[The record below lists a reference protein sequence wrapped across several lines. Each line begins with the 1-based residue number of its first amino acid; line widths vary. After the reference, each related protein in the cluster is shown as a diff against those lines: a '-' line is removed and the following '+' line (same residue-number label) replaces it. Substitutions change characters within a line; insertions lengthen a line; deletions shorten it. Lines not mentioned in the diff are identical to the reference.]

1 MTNSR
6 QKGARG
12 ERAAADYLTSLGF
25 PCKRMGRNGY
35 SDCDLK
41 GVEEHL
47 PNLHIEIKFGVQGM
61 DIGTALLERA
71 FDQAGSAIEPC
82 DYEVGSGSE
91 IDTRTPVVLW
101 KPMRKPW
108 RLTWS
113 AGGFLVTT
121 CGDEAIKWWLRELN
135 G

>member
-12 ERAAADYLTSLGF
+12 ERAAAAYLTSLGF

-41 GVEEHL
+41 GVEEFL
-47 PNLHIEIKFGVQGM
+47 PNLHIEVKFGVNGM
-61 DIGTALLERA
+61 DIGTKLLERA
-71 FDQAGSAIEPC
+71 FDQAAGAVPRP
-82 DYEVGSGSE
+82 YAGGMKA
-91 IDTRTPVVLW
+91 VVLW
-101 KPMRKPW
+101 KPTHKPW

-113 AGGFLVTT
+113 VGSFLVTT

-135 G
+135 GDAP